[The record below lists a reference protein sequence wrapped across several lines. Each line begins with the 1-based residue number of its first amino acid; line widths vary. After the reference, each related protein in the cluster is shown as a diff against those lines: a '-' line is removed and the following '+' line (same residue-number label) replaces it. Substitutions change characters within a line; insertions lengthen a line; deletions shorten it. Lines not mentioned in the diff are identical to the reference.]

1 MKVHFD
7 EAADALYVRFSDARI
22 MESEE
27 VEPGVILDFDERD
40 RMVAIEILLIS
51 QRSPDANLKQF
62 QFEVA

>member
-1 MKVHFD
+1 MKVQFD
-7 EAADALYVRFSDARI
+7 EEADALYIRFSNARI

-40 RMVAIEILLIS
+40 RMVAIEILRIS